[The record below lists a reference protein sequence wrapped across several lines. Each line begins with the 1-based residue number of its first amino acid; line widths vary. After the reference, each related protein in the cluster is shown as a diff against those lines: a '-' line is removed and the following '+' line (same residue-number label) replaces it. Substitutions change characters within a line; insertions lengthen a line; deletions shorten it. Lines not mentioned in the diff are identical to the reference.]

1 MAVAHVKPLNLK
13 RQRTVTASRRTTD
26 IEPGDLQAEVV
37 LDLGIFHFEQSFTY
51 AVPDQFTELL
61 SVGSIVQVQFKNT
74 KHNGLVVAIEPRSKR
89 NLLSIEGLRATN
101 VFSSKQ
107 MAFFEKVAERYLA
120 NFGQLILK
128 SLPQLNKS
136 TQLQGRSFSEIPGNS
151 MTGRRSFVPVSL
163 DNSNF
168 QVMSKYLNSAHNEP
182 GSTLL
187 IFPTLKALEEF
198 RDAWLKGQGI
208 NHIEVGAHLSPTQRR
223 LVFEKLLTLENLVIL
238 GLRSGIFIPAR
249 DLARIYILDES
260 SPQYTEQRSPY
271 WNLRD
276 VSLLRS
282 EAEGCEVVFFGH
294 GCSAELQR
302 LMDLNWVKPTRTNS
316 SLILTKRI
324 QSSPSSYFEI
334 IRNGLK
340 QGPVLVCLATKDYAP
355 GFVCRNCRNRA
366 RCKCGGLLSLKD
378 KGSAACS
385 ICDAVL
391 NDWRCVEC
399 QSMQYLVYRSG
410 AKKVVEEIG
419 KAFPGRRVVL
429 SSTDSVADT
438 EIDEKCIV
446 ISTYST
452 LVQAKNGYTGMVLL
466 EGEEMLARQFIRA
479 EEELFNLWLNILSL
493 ARPGAEIF
501 LSLPSSNPVS
511 QAIIAGKP
519 IKFMQ
524 YLNKDRLETNLPPYV
539 RIIQIEGE
547 IRALSGLRIRLENE
561 FGNLLNTLISNS
573 GTRLTLKA
581 KHEGAAELLKSLK
594 ALQKMRSSSGKELF
608 AIKVDPYYL

>member
-1 MAVAHVKPLNLK
+1 MANVKPLSLK
-13 RQRTVTASRRTTD
+13 RQRTVTAPRRTTA
-26 IEPGDLQAEVV
+26 IEPDDLQAEVV
-37 LDLGIFHFEQSFTY
+37 LDLGIFHVEQSFTY
-51 AVPDQFTELL
+51 AVPDRFKESL
-61 SVGSIVQVQFKNT
+61 SVGSVVQVPFKNT
-74 KHNGLVVAIEPRSKR
+74 NHNGVVVAIEPRSKR
-89 NLLSIEGLRATN
+89 NLLNVEALRATN

-107 MAFFEKVAERYLA
+107 IAFFEKVAERYST
-120 NFGQLILK
+120 NFGDLILK
-128 SLPQLNKS
+128 SLPPFNKS
-136 TQLQGRSFSEIPGNS
+136 TQLQGRSFSKLLGIS
-151 MTGRRSFVPVSL
+151 LTGRRGFVPVSL

-168 QVMSKYLNSAHNEP
+168 QVMSKFLNSAHKEV

-187 IFPTLKALEEF
+187 IFPTLRSLEEF
-198 RDAWLKGQGI
+198 RDVWLKAQGI
-208 NHIEVGAHLSPTQRR
+208 DHIEVGAHLSPTQRR
-223 LVFEKLLTLENLVIL
+223 LAFEKLLTLENLVIL

-276 VSLLRS
+276 VALLRS

-302 LMDLNWVKPTRTNS
+302 LMDLNWVKPTITNS
-316 SLILTKRI
+316 SPLLSKRI
-324 QSSPSSYFEI
+324 QTSPSSYFEV

-340 QGPVLVCLATKDYAP
+340 QGPVLVCLSTKDYAP
-355 GFVCRNCRNRA
+355 GFVCRNCKNRA
-366 RCKCGGLLSLKD
+366 RCKCGGLLSLKE

-391 NDWRCVEC
+391 SDWRCGEC
-399 QSMQYLVYRSG
+399 QGIQYLVYRSG

-419 KAFPGRRVVL
+419 KAFPGRRVIL
-429 SSTDSVADT
+429 SSTDSETQQDV
-438 EIDEKCIV
+438 DEKCIV

-452 LVQAKNGYTGMVLL
+452 LVKAKNGYAGIVLL

-479 EEELFNLWLNILSL
+479 EEELFNLWLNVLSL
-493 ARPGAEIF
+493 ARTGSEIF
-501 LSLPSSNPVS
+501 LSLPSSNPIS

-519 IKFMQ
+519 TKFMK
-524 YLNKDRLETNLPPYV
+524 YLNKDRMETNLPPYV

-547 IRALSGLRIRLENE
+547 MRALSGLRIKLESE
-561 FGNLLNTLISNS
+561 FGNVLNTLISNS
-573 GTRLTLKA
+573 GTRLTVKA
-581 KHEGAAELLKSLK
+581 KHEGATELLKSLK
-594 ALQKMRSSSGKELF
+594 ALQKMRSSGGKELF